1 MAKNADDIFKIIH
14 HTLRRSG
21 KSPLISWRWTCPPF
35 IDDVSIKTSMRGLM
49 EIVQLGLM
57 TEAIPNAPQ
66 GHRWVQRLLRKQ
78 LGAAELWVSSR
89 QQREIS
95 YGNLMVIQ
103 CVRNNT

>member
-1 MAKNADDIFKIIH
+1 
-14 HTLRRSG
+14 
-21 KSPLISWRWTCPPF
+21 
-35 IDDVSIKTSMRGLM
+35 MRGLM

-57 TEAIPNAPQ
+57 TEAIPNTPQ